1 MSLNCERP
9 NRGRKPLVSVEINGG
24 RRALVFLL
32 PRTPCLSKVRS
43 DGLIKR
49 GVSESVDEIF
59 PCAAR
64 FDSMGFGL
72 VSFERVTVDSS
83 IQVGVSGPTVWVKV
97 EGKGS
102 FLNSGNLKEFS
113 REMLDRGYREFV
125 VDLADCAMMD
135 STFMGTMASVALRL
149 KEIGHG
155 HLHIVHCGNRSQQL
169 LSGLGLDQIFDIHS
183 DGTGTPEC
191 EALEQASRSQTLDS
205 RKKEQAE
212 TMLEA
217 HEALCEAA
225 PENIFRFKDVLDF
238 LRQDL
243 RHETSSK

>member
-1 MSLNCERP
+1 
-9 NRGRKPLVSVEINGG
+9 
-24 RRALVFLL
+24 
-32 PRTPCLSKVRS
+32 
-43 DGLIKR
+43 
-49 GVSESVDEIF
+49 
-59 PCAAR
+59 
-64 FDSMGFGL
+64 MGFGL
-72 VSFERVTVDSS
+72 VSFERVTVDST
-83 IQVGVSGPTVWVKV
+83 IQVGVRGPTVWLKV

-149 KEIGHG
+149 KELGRG

-169 LSGLGLDQIFDIHS
+169 LSGLGLDQIFDMHS
-183 DGTGTPEC
+183 DGNGGPEC
-191 EALEQASRSQTLDS
+191 EALQQASRSRTLDS
-205 RKKEQAE
+205 RKKEQTE

-225 PENIFRFKDVLDF
+225 PENVFRFKDVLDF